1 MGAGRPSP
9 QWYVISRGNINGETM
24 LKKLL
29 TATTLAVITTI
40 GACAPEDIS
49 VGFTD
54 ADITAIKESIGT
66 EFEKR
71 KGAQIGVLLSGM
83 TAMVKS
89 PTAGAVQAIAAM
101 SGVIRIHVLLV
112 TCGSP

>member
-1 MGAGRPSP
+1 
-9 QWYVISRGNINGETM
+9 M

-49 VGFTD
+49 VSFTD
-54 ADITAIKESIGT
+54 ADITAIKESIRT

-71 KGAQIGVLLSGM
+71 KGVKVIEVSMIREGLGLGKATGFAKLKIPLFGEQSKQPSRAQQLR
-83 TAMVKS
+83 T
-89 PTAGAVQAIAAM
+89 
-101 SGVIRIHVLLV
+101 
-112 TCGSP
+112 